1 MPKRTVT
8 FAYYTEKDGTVHPFG
23 STPDLSDEEAKRG
36 DELGA
41 FEESD
46 NEPVV
51 GALTPGEGNL
61 NVQTPATHVGKE
73 GLTGTRT
80 VVPELE
86 NSEPDKDEDLEQDP
100 ADKPGDET
108 PEDEVTP
115 DGEVLTPSQ
124 KKAAKKSSSKSGAKP
139 RAAENAPVGGKG

>member
-73 GLTGTRT
+73 GLT
-80 VVPELE
+80 
-86 NSEPDKDEDLEQDP
+86 
-100 ADKPGDET
+100 
-108 PEDEVTP
+108 
-115 DGEVLTPSQ
+115 